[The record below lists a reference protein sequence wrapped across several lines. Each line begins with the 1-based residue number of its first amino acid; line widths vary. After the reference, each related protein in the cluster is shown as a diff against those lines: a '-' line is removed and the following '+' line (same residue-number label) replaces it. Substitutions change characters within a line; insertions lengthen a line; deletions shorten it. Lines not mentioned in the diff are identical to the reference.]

1 MGRKPKES
9 KMAIIA
15 RTYVENEVRQPV
27 YKAVIACASYDEAR
41 KLIRQAK
48 PVNVQ
53 ATKTVGIFAT
63 SPYLA
68 DSGFTD
74 VSGTTKNV
82 VVLNQDKS
90 YVSENATV
98 RGIKGVVLYVT
109 MGDGQVR
116 HSNVANSFLFE
127 VA

>member
-1 MGRKPKES
+1 
-9 KMAIIA
+9 MAKIA
-15 RTYVENEVRQPV
+15 RTYVENEVRHPVYTNDV

-41 KLIRQAK
+41 KIIRQAK

-82 VVLNQDKS
+82 VVLNLDKS

-98 RGIKGVVLYVT
+98 RGIKGVDLHVT